1 MSETEEL
8 YDLTDTPFVHLH
20 VHSAYS
26 LAEGAMQVKAL
37 VKMVAGDNAPAVA
50 LTDTNNLFGAGV
62 QPILGMQLDLK
73 ALDGERSQI
82 VVLVQN
88 EIGYRNLCWIISEA
102 YMKSEDTEKPAAHWS
117 YLNDRCEGVICLSW
131 ADWAGFIGRSAS

>member
-50 LTDTNNLFGAGV
+50 LTDTNNLFGGLEFALAGMGAGV

-102 YMKSEDTEKPAAHWS
+102 YMKSEDTEKPAAH
-117 YLNDRCEGVICLSW
+117 
-131 ADWAGFIGRSAS
+131 